1 MAQIVDIFLI
11 LVLLSVVGAL
21 GFGIFA
27 MVRGGEFGRKWSN
40 RMMRARV
47 GLQFLAVI
55 LIVGGIW
62 LKTTL
67 GS

>member
-1 MAQIVDIFLI
+1 MIQIIDIMII
-11 LVLLSVVGAL
+11 LVVLSVLGVL

-27 MVRGGEFGRKWSN
+27 LVRGGEFGRKWSN

-55 LIVGGIW
+55 LIVGGLW
-62 LKTTL
+62 LRTAL
-67 GS
+67 SG